1 MELGLFT
8 MPLHPPGA
16 NLTETLKSDLDQ
28 IVQLDELGYSEAWIG
43 EHFTAVW
50 ENIPSPELLIAQ
62 AIPLTKRIRLGT
74 GVSCMPNHNPFVLA
88 NRIAQLDHMAEG
100 RFNWGVGTGS
110 FPGDM
115 EVFGYWGDD
124 AAIDNRAY
132 TRAALD
138 AILQLWTDPE
148 PGVYESEGFRFTVPE
163 PQDDVGLR
171 AHVRPYQQPHPP
183 IGVAGVSP
191 RSSTLKMAAGRG
203 WIPMSI
209 NLVPP
214 VQLKTHWDAIE
225 EGAREAGRAP
235 DCGAWRVAREVFV
248 AESGA
253 EARRQAREG
262 ILARDF
268 KGYFFRLLPKVG
280 MMGLL
285 KNDPDMSDSDVTIDY
300 LIDHVFIVGSV
311 DEVAQRLNDLRG
323 DIGGFGTLL
332 AMGHEW
338 EPYDAWLGSM
348 SLLRNEVL
356 PKVS

>member
-1 MELGLFT
+1 
-8 MPLHPPGA
+8 
-16 NLTETLKSDLDQ
+16 
-28 IVQLDELGYSEAWIG
+28 
-43 EHFTAVW
+43 
-50 ENIPSPELLIAQ
+50 
-62 AIPLTKRIRLGT
+62 
-74 GVSCMPNHNPFVLA
+74 
-88 NRIAQLDHMAEG
+88 
-100 RFNWGVGTGS
+100 
-110 FPGDM
+110 
-115 EVFGYWGDD
+115 
-124 AAIDNRAY
+124 
-132 TRAALD
+132 
-138 AILQLWTDPE
+138 
-148 PGVYESEGFRFTVPE
+148 
-163 PQDDVGLR
+163 
-171 AHVRPYQQPHPP
+171 
-183 IGVAGVSP
+183 
-191 RSSTLKMAAGRG
+191 MAAGRG

-268 KGYFFRLLPKVG
+268 EGYFFRLLPKVG

>member
-1 MELGLFT
+1 MEAGLFT

-28 IVQLDELGYSEAWIG
+28 IVKLDELGYSEAWIG

-124 AAIDNRAY
+124 AAIDNRTY

-138 AILQLWTDPE
+138 TILRLWTDPR
-148 PGVYESEGFRFTVPE
+148 PGVYESEGFRFTIPE

-191 RSSTLKMAAGRG
+191 RSSTLKMAAHRG

-225 EGAREAGRAP
+225 EGAREAGREP

-253 EARRQAREG
+253 EARRHAREG

-300 LIDHVFIVGSV
+300 LIDNVFIVGSV
-311 DEVAQRLNDLRG
+311 DEVAQQLNELRG
-323 DIGGFGTLL
+323 EIGAFGTLL

-338 EPYDAWLGSM
+338 DPYDAWFESM
-348 SLLRNEVL
+348 SLLKNEVL